1 VYRREFAAAGKVDV
15 QKRPVRVHQGLMWKS
30 IIASLAMIAFFF
42 AGWPVPKV
50 AIVAA
55 ALLLITRRVNPEKV
69 YHRIDWSLLVM
80 FAGLFIVVAGIEKT
94 SLQQDLVT
102 FAGRLHLENALV
114 LSGFAAA
121 LSNLVS
127 NVPAVLV
134 FKPFI
139 VHLANPA
146 RAWLALAMSS
156 TYAGNLTVVG
166 SVANLIVIQ
175 QARHKVK
182 IGFWE
187 YFRVGLPLTIASILV
202 GAAWITWVGR

>member
-1 VYRREFAAAGKVDV
+1 
-15 QKRPVRVHQGLMWKS
+15 MWKS

-42 AGWPVPKV
+42 GGWPVPKV

-69 YHRIDWSLLVM
+69 YRRIDWSLLVM
-80 FAGLFIVVAGIEKT
+80 FAGLFIVVAGIERT
-94 SLQQDLVT
+94 SLERDLIEL
-102 FAGRLHLENALV
+102 AGRLHMEDAFL
-114 LSGFAAA
+114 LSGFSGV

-127 NVPAVLV
+127 NAPAVLV

-139 VHLANPA
+139 VHLADPA
-146 RAWLALAMSS
+146 RAWLTLAMSS

-175 QARHKVK
+175 QARHRVK

-187 YFRVGLPLTIASILV
+187 HFRLGLPLTILTTLI
-202 GAAWITWVGR
+202 GAAWITWFAR